1 MKTYNIIEVL
11 NSPIGTEFKEI
22 ITGTKFIV
30 NKLNDNSIVLYNTV
44 DRFNQELTKS
54 TANLEFIK
62 VKNEDRLKSM
72 IGKIVIHFKGKNY
85 LVLGVAKNTE
95 TNEDMVIYKA
105 LYDDFKIYARP
116 KEMFLSKVD
125 KCKYPNCKQEYR
137 FELI

>member
-1 MKTYNIIEVL
+1 MKTYNIIDVL

-85 LVLGVAKNTE
+85 LVSVFFAT
-95 TNEDMVIYKA
+95 
-105 LYDDFKIYARP
+105 P
-116 KEMFLSKVD
+116 KTK
-125 KCKYPNCKQEYR
+125 
-137 FELI
+137 